1 MALVT
6 ALLLLMAIVAS
17 AQQPSA
23 NPQSETRLGGG
34 GIPNPQ
40 PSPTARQKLV
50 MKDGS
55 YQFVRG
61 YQVVGDRVRYYSI
74 ERDEWEEVPASLVD
88 WKATEATNRNEET
101 EALGRAQ
108 QAGKEYS
115 ESQADPHQFLGPEI
129 APGVFIPDEDGIY
142 ILKAGKAVALPR
154 QEARARVDKGR
165 VAINVLLPVP
175 LLKNRNLVEI
185 PGARAQLRLDASPAA
200 FYAHGRARDDSRY
213 VVVRLKPKGDVRQ
226 VEAILTNILGRNPT
240 HSGEYVELKSETVV
254 PNVFKL
260 TPAQPLGAGEYAVIE
275 FLGKDLNLYLWD
287 FGIDGGTEPKR

>member
-1 MALVT
+1 MRLALAT
-6 ALLLLMAIVAS
+6 TLFLLTAIVAS

-23 NPQSETRLGGG
+23 NPQSEIR
-34 GIPNPQ
+34 NPT
-40 PSPTARQKLV
+40 PSPAARQKLV

-55 YQFVRG
+55 YQLVRG

-142 ILKAGKAVALPR
+142 ILKAGKAAALPR

-165 VAINVLLPVP
+165 LVTNVLLPVP

-185 PGARAQLRLDASPAA
+185 PGARAQLRLEASPAVL
-200 FYAHGRARDDSRY
+200 YAHGRARDDSRY

-226 VEAILTNILGRNPT
+226 VEAILTNVLGRNPT
-240 HSGEYVELKSETVV
+240 HSGEYVELKSETVA

-260 TPAQPLGAGEYAVIE
+260 TPAETLAAGEYAVIE

-287 FGIDGGTEPKR
+287 FGIDKETGPKK